1 MVDEWRAAEAQ
12 SAESKISSTMKLRS
26 SLKRKFLQKNTIKTA
41 GAVLTCHFVFGS
53 HQSKALL
60 CMHRA
65 PPATHNSNTYLQTLS
80 LEYFDEYRS
89 VHALHT
95 CAGRKREPPQ
105 FRSEHPSWM
114 WSSQGAAAAAAVHQ
128 IYIRLWSTI
137 IWRYIKGI
145 YSPGMAV
152 RRKSCE
158 GQGGVWHHDSYTTI
172 KGFSTP

>member
-1 MVDEWRAAEAQ
+1 MEMVLVDEWRAGGGT
-12 SAESKISSTMKLRS
+12 ISWEQDQLHYETEV
-26 SLKRKFLQKNTIKTA
+26 FIKKKTFNFNF
-41 GAVLTCHFVFGS
+41 VFICHFVFGS

-65 PPATHNSNTYLQTLS
+65 PPATHNSNTYLQTLT

-89 VHALHT
+89 VHALYT

-114 WSSQGAAAAAAVHQ
+114 WSSRGAAATVHQ

-158 GQGGVWHHDSYTTI
+158 GQGGVWHHDSYATI